1 MERNIKIDLFKG
13 VAISLVLI
21 GHSIQGACT
30 IENSDCFENIFFKT
44 IYSFHVP
51 LFMLISGYLF
61 YYSHK
66 KAKSTL
72 PILKKRI
79 LSFLPPILTFNNY
92 SHNVFDFW

>member
-1 MERNIKIDLFKG
+1 MERNIKLDLFKVKG

-66 KAKSTL
+66 KQNPPYLYS
-72 PILKKRI
+72 KRE
-79 LSFLPPILTFNNY
+79 SFHFCHQY
-92 SHNVFDFW
+92 